1 MNNAE
6 GNRDH
11 LEITGNAE
19 GSRYHLEITGNT
31 GNQDHR
37 TIGNTK
43 DE

>member
-19 GSRYHLEITGNT
+19 SSRNHLEITGNA
-31 GNQDHR
+31 GNLDHR
-37 TIGNTK
+37 KNK
-43 DE
+43 R

>member
-19 GSRYHLEITGNT
+19 SSRNHLEITGNA
-31 GNQDHR
+31 GNLDHR
-37 TIGNTK
+37 TIGKTK

>member
-31 GNQDHR
+31 GNLDHR
-37 TIGNTK
+37 TIGKTK

>member
-19 GSRYHLEITGNT
+19 GSRYHLEIIGNT
-31 GNQDHR
+31 GNLDHR
-37 TIGNTK
+37 TIGKTK